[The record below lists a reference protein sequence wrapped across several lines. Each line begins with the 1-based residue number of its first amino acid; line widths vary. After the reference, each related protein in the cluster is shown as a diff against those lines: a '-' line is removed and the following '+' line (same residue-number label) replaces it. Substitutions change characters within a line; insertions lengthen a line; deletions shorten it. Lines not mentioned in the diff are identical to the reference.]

1 MKYYISLFLFALII
15 SCKKDVKNETI
26 ETIIETPIETNKETI
41 DSAIVSTPDLKQNK
55 SISIELKQKKLIEK
69 KDEKKELEKLILD
82 KKFLKVKT
90 DYTLDFT
97 YPQLNEKLNN
107 KYVNFNEYINDYYVD
122 IAGTE
127 ADILASK
134 QLCDSITLKD
144 FNEKRLINYKIYNVN
159 DDLISVVFY
168 KENFYSGALH
178 PSYSFDCMNFDLNRG
193 VFMTYEDFFLKGTE
207 EEFVSLLNE
216 EINSKI
222 NEGELYYDCWELSQ
236 DDFFQAK
243 NNFVLNETYV
253 EYYFDDCVM
262 CPSYTGS
269 YSVKIP
275 LVKLLSVIKKYD
287 LNPLVF

>member
-1 MKYYISLFLFALII
+1 MKYFKTILLLFLIT
-15 SCKKDVKNETI
+15 SCKTEQKNETI
-26 ETIIETPIETNKETI
+26 NINNDPIEIEQIKV
-41 DSAIVSTPDLKQNK
+41 DSTSKINPDIEQNK
-55 SISIELKQKKLIEK
+55 SIAIELKQKKLIEK
-69 KDEKKELEKLILD
+69 KDEKQQLEKLIVE
-82 KKFLKVKT
+82 KKFLKIKT

-97 YPQLNEKLNN
+97 YPQLNEKLSP

-127 ADILASK
+127 ADIKESK
-134 QLCDSITLKD
+134 QICDSIACKN
-144 FNEKRLINYKIYNVN
+144 FNERRLINYKIYNVN
-159 DDLISVVFY
+159 DDLVSVVFY

-193 VFMTYEDFFLKGTE
+193 VFMTYEDFFLTGTE
-207 EEFVSLLNE
+207 DEFVTLINE

-222 NEGELYYDCWELSQ
+222 RKGELYYDCWELSQ
-236 DDFFQAK
+236 DDFFKSK

-269 YSVKIP
+269 YSVEIP
-275 LVKLLSVIKKYD
+275 LIKLLSVIKKYD